1 MGSAI
6 FVKAAEAGWTP
17 TEPGVRRRVL
27 MHDDKMMTVEVA
39 FEAGAVGSLH
49 SHPHIQSTYIAAGRF
64 EVRIAG
70 ETAILGPGDGFIV
83 PSNAVHGCRALEPGT
98 LIDSFTPPRDE
109 FLV

>member
-1 MGSAI
+1 MGSAV
-6 FVKAAEAGWTP
+6 FVKAAEEGWTP

-64 EVRIAG
+64 EVTIAG
-70 ETAILGPGDGFIV
+70 ETAILGPGVCFIV
-83 PSNAVHGCRALEPGT
+83 PSYAGLGCGALERGS
-98 LIDSFTPPRDE
+98 LLDSFRPPRDE